1 MDLSFRE
8 KSAWACLVTTGAVFV
23 PYFTFIF
30 QLASKGELSLP
41 RVAVAFV
48 AAVLA
53 QIVLISVYMAAIAL
67 RTRQEPRDER
77 DTAIENRAFRSAHW
91 VLVVALW
98 LLVLGGVFLA
108 PVFPQLISVVFVG
121 QLALLSFV
129 LSELVH
135 YATLVHGY
143 RRGY

>member
-1 MDLSFRE
+1 MDMSFRE

-23 PYFTFIF
+23 PYFTFIG
-30 QLASKGELSLP
+30 QLASRGELVLP
-41 RVAVAFV
+41 RVVVAFV

-53 QIVLISVYMAAIAL
+53 QIVLSSVYMAVIAL

-77 DTAIENRAFRSAHW
+77 DIVLENRAFRSAHW
-91 VLVVALW
+91 TLVLALW

-129 LSELVH
+129 LSELAH

>member
-1 MDLSFRE
+1 MDMSFRE
-8 KSAWACLVTTGAVFV
+8 KSAWACLVTTGVVFV
-23 PYFTFIF
+23 PYFTFIA
-30 QLASKGELSLP
+30 QLASRGELILP
-41 RVAVAFV
+41 RVVVAFI

-53 QIVLISVYMAAIAL
+53 QIVLSSVYMTVIAL

-77 DTAIENRAFRSAHW
+77 DTAIESRAFRWAHW
-91 VLVVALW
+91 TLVIALW

-121 QLALLSFV
+121 QLALFSFV
-129 LSELVH
+129 LSELMH

>member
-1 MDLSFRE
+1 MDMSFRE
-8 KSAWACLVTTGAVFV
+8 KSAWACLVTTGVVFI

-30 QLASKGELSLP
+30 QLASKGELILP
-41 RVAVAFV
+41 RVIVAFI

-53 QIVLISVYMAAIAL
+53 QIVLSSVYMTVIAL
-67 RTRQEPRDER
+67 STRQEPRDER
-77 DTAIENRAFRSAHW
+77 DLAIENRAFRSAHW

-98 LLVLGGVFLA
+98 LLVLGGVMLT
-108 PVFPQLISVVFVG
+108 PVFPKLISVAFVG

-135 YATLVHGY
+135 YATLAHGY

>member
-1 MDLSFRE
+1 MDMSFRE
-8 KSAWACLVTTGAVFV
+8 KSAWACLVTTGVVFI
-23 PYFTFIF
+23 PYFMFIL
-30 QLASKGELSLP
+30 QLASKGELLLP
-41 RVAVAFV
+41 RVIVAFV
-48 AAVLA
+48 GAVLA
-53 QIVLISVYMAAIAL
+53 QIVLSSIYMTVIAL

-91 VLVVALW
+91 TLVIALW

-129 LSELVH
+129 LSELAH
-135 YATLVHGY
+135 YGTLIHGY

>member
-1 MDLSFRE
+1 MDMSFRE
-8 KSAWACLVTTGAVFV
+8 KSAWACLVTTGVVFV
-23 PYFTFIF
+23 PYFTFIA
-30 QLASKGELSLP
+30 QLASRGELILP
-41 RVAVAFV
+41 RVVVAFV

-53 QIVLISVYMAAIAL
+53 QIVLSSVYMTVIAL

-77 DTAIENRAFRSAHW
+77 DTAIENRAFRGAHW
-91 VLVVALW
+91 TLVIALW
-98 LLVLGGVFLA
+98 IFVLGGGFLA

>member
-1 MDLSFRE
+1 MDMSFRE
-8 KSAWACLVTTGAVFV
+8 KSAWACLVTTGVVFI

-30 QLASKGELSLP
+30 QLASKGELILP
-41 RVAVAFV
+41 RVIGAFI

-53 QIVLISVYMAAIAL
+53 QIVLSSVYMTVIAL
-67 RTRQEPRDER
+67 STRQEPRDER
-77 DTAIENRAFRSAHW
+77 DLAIQNRAFRSAHW

-98 LLVLGGVFLA
+98 LLVLGGVMLT
-108 PVFPQLISVVFVG
+108 PVFPKLISVAFVG

-135 YATLVHGY
+135 YATLVYYY